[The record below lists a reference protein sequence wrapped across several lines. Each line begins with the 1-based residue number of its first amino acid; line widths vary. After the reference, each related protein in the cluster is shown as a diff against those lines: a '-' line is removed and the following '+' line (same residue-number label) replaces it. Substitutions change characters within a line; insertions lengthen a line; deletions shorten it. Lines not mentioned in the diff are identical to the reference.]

1 MATVMTPTN
10 YYPEDSP
17 VKAYDQ
23 SYINET
29 AALYPVKKKKIK
41 NTKHQMLAYRIQD
54 LKGSVLYR
62 QHTADE
68 LLTGLWHYPIFEY
81 DIVLDSATE
90 DELLTPLEDYFKQ
103 LGLGAIKL
111 KLMMNPSQMIV
122 ALPKVKHV
130 FSHRT
135 WNLQVVPVQ
144 LEDDLQALIAGSQ
157 GLTTTASDQ
166 EHPISTLQQKLQAR
180 WEGVNQ

>member
-1 MATVMTPTN
+1 
-10 YYPEDSP
+10 
-17 VKAYDQ
+17 
-23 SYINET
+23 
-29 AALYPVKKKKIK
+29 
-41 NTKHQMLAYRIQD
+41 
-54 LKGSVLYR
+54 
-62 QHTADE
+62 
-68 LLTGLWHYPIFEY
+68 
-81 DIVLDSATE
+81 
-90 DELLTPLEDYFKQ
+90 
-103 LGLGAIKL
+103 
-111 KLMMNPSQMIV
+111 MIV